1 MGKKSGG
8 LSRKIIIYTAAIA
21 LVTIV
26 LFTAVSTIT
35 LITFKRYV
43 VTKTENEFKINAN
56 RNLEREVISYSKI
69 LNSKIESQKD
79 IAYLFGNLLEGEVI
93 KFMRNREKR
102 CYEDQLK
109 PLFAT
114 AEIVL
119 DLRSIMILNSDF
131 RAVCIYPKSF
141 TVDLNRILKN
151 NKDRLRTIR
160 NNKVTFIDFHINADN
175 SVSYGYIF
183 SIVENKRNI
192 GYILFDINP
201 EKVYSLIKT
210 AQLHPYSQKY
220 LWVINK
226 KGTLIFDPQTIEH
239 PQITL
244 LDNVN
249 LTDKSNGEA
258 LSLIVENDILKGKTG
273 TSRYKF
279 RNVDKFVGYT
289 YLKEPGWGLG
299 LTLPTNDLYA
309 PLNRLSK
316 EIDLGTL
323 YALSAIGVLSAMVI
337 LMSITASLIGSRKV
351 VKPILYDVDIIN
363 AIIKGD
369 AKRRLPTGSN
379 DELDD
384 LARSINKLVELFVRI
399 KEKLKE

>member
-1 MGKKSGG
+1 MGKKGGG
-8 LSRKIIIYTAAIA
+8 LSRKIIIYTASIA
-21 LVTIV
+21 LVTIM
-26 LFTAVSTIT
+26 LFTAVSTMT
-35 LITFKRYV
+35 LIAFKKHV
-43 VTKTENEFKINAN
+43 VTETEYEFKSNAN
-56 RNLEREVISYSKI
+56 RNLEREVTSYSKI
-69 LNSKIESQKD
+69 LNSKIESQRN
-79 IAYLFGNLLEGEVI
+79 IVYLFGNLLEGNVI

-102 CYEDQLK
+102 CYEDKLK
-109 PLFAT
+109 PLFTT
-114 AEIVL
+114 AKIVL
-119 DLRSIMILNSDF
+119 DLRSIMILNNDL

-141 TVDLNRILKN
+141 TVDINRVLKSG
-151 NKDRLRTIR
+151 KDRLRIR
-160 NNKVTFIDFHINADN
+160 NNKVAFIDFHINADS

-183 SIVENKRNI
+183 SIVENKKKI

-201 EKVYSLIKT
+201 EKIYSLIKT

-244 LDNVN
+244 LDDVN
-249 LTDKSNGEA
+249 LADKANGEA

-279 RNVDKFVGYT
+279 RNVDKLVGYT
-289 YLKEPGWGLG
+289 YLKELGWGLG

-316 EIDLGTL
+316 EIDLSTL
-323 YALSAIGVLSAMVI
+323 YALSAIGVLSALVI
-337 LMSITASLIGSRKV
+337 LMSITASLFASRKV
-351 VKPILYDVDIIN
+351 VKPMLYDVDIIN

-369 AKRRLPTGSN
+369 TKKRLPTGSN

-384 LARSINKLVELFVRI
+384 LAHSINKLVELFVKI
-399 KEKLKE
+399 KEKLEE